1 MADAAT
7 TFTGGRPERTF
18 WQRLR
23 WQAGIFGVYFGQFV
37 KTRLAYRMDFLVDT
51 LGVLASIAIQL
62 AVLTT
67 LFSKVTALKGWSFE
81 QVLLIYGF
89 SLVPL
94 GLFNLVSVNLY
105 GFSDAYIIE
114 GKFDR
119 VLLRP
124 VNALAQVLCESFN
137 VSGLNEIGLGL
148 AVAIWAAVRL
158 QLELGALDVV
168 ALLLLA
174 PTAALVYLGVF
185 LAITSVSFWV
195 EDRMGIAPPVY
206 NVIRF
211 SRYPL
216 TIYSLPVR
224 ILLTFV
230 LPFAWVAYY
239 PATWFVG
246 GADLKLVAALTP
258 LVGLVVFGGAVL
270 IWRRGVRN
278 YTSTGS

>member
-1 MADAAT
+1 MDHGGGT
-7 TFTGGRPERTF
+7 TGIPARGF
-18 WQRLR
+18 WGNVR

-81 QVLLIYGF
+81 QVLFIYGF
-89 SLVPL
+89 SLIPL

-105 GFSDAYIIE
+105 GFSDAYLIE

-137 VSGLNEIGLGL
+137 VSGLNEIMLGL
-148 AVAIWAAVRL
+148 AVAIWAGIRL
-158 QLELGALDVV
+158 NLELGALDVV

-174 PTAALVYLGVF
+174 PAGALVYLGVF
-185 LAITSVSFWV
+185 LAITAVSFFV

-216 TIYSLPVR
+216 TIFSLPVR

-230 LPFAWVAYY
+230 LPFAWVAYF

-246 GADLKLVAALTP
+246 SADMKLVAALTP
-258 LVGLVVFGGAVL
+258 LVGLAVFGGSVL
-270 IWRRGVRN
+270 LWQRGVRN

>member
-1 MADAAT
+1 MDRFADSRAT
-7 TFTGGRPERTF
+7 ASLGARI
-18 WQRLR
+18 R
-23 WQAGIFGVYFGQFV
+23 WQAGIFGAYFAQFV
-37 KTRLAYRMDFLVDT
+37 KTRLAYRMDFFVDT
-51 LGVLASIAIQL
+51 LGVLASIGIQL

-67 LFSKVTALKGWSFE
+67 LFGKVQALKGWTFE
-81 QVLLIYGF
+81 QVLFIYGF

-105 GFSDAYIIE
+105 GFADSYLIE

-124 VNALAQVLCESFN
+124 VNALAQVLFESFN

-148 AVAIWAAVRL
+148 AVCVWAGLRMH
-158 QLELGALDVV
+158 LEVAPGDVA
-168 ALLLLA
+168 ALLVLA

-185 LAITSVSFWV
+185 LAITTVSFWF

-246 GADLKLVAALTP
+246 GPGLKPAAALTP
-258 LVGLVVFGGAVL
+258 LVGLAVFGAAVL
-270 IWRRGVRN
+270 LWSRGVRN